1 MLKLLKFLTL
11 LNIYYCHTYVGC
23 SNLMLVPTRPGV
35 FSSVIIASRVHV
47 STFLKRLCILHALT
61 HTATRCVGQQ
71 WPVCPHRQV
80 KLKPTGV
87 NQCCFNSIKGRPV
100 DLVFGHADLSF
111 CDLSFIFHRAVLKLG
126 RV

>member
-35 FSSVIIASRVHV
+35 FSSLIIASTSFHLSEKTLYFTCTYSHSHEMCG
-47 STFLKRLCILHALT
+47 STVASLPI
-61 HTATRCVGQQ
+61 
-71 WPVCPHRQV
+71 
-80 KLKPTGV
+80 PTGKV
-87 NQCCFNSIKGRPV
+87 KAKANRSIKGRPV